1 MNQDQAPEWWFVS
14 ARGLHH
20 ALGCR
25 CGLGDQLGDGLF
37 AVVRHLSIMAER
49 IVPDHGSEQS
59 DLPVHPPLHEVGR
72 S

>member
-25 CGLGDQLGDGLF
+25 CGLGDQLGDGLLQSF
-37 AVVRHLSIMAER
+37 VICQSWRNELFRIM
-49 IVPDHGSEQS
+49 D
-59 DLPVHPPLHEVGR
+59 R
-72 S
+72 SKATYLCIHRCTK